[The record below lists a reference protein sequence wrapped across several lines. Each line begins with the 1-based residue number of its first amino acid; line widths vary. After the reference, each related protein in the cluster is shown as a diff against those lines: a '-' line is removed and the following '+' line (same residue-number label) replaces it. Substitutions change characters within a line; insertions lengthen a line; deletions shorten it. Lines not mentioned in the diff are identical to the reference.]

1 MRSTYDVLEFEE
13 GKYLTFD
20 HLRDIEPDISKTTIL
35 EFATNA
41 IRYTGKQRYLNSHFL
56 RKEGFQNNLYGFGFS
71 DFFYDRILRYS
82 KVFKF
87 MQIGGTL
94 LFYDS
99 SDSKTNGDFFRDIFK
114 DIKSM
119 DIERFEEYLKD
130 EYGISLS
137 KNRIMTI
144 SKANGL
150 YYDSTMEKIYYTKD
164 DFYNELYEVG

>member
-1 MRSTYDVLEFEE
+1 MR
-13 GKYLTFD
+13 
-20 HLRDIEPDISKTTIL
+20 
-35 EFATNA
+35 
-41 IRYTGKQRYLNSHFL
+41 
-56 RKEGFQNNLYGFGFS
+56 
-71 DFFYDRILRYS
+71 
-82 KVFKF
+82 
-87 MQIGGTL
+87 IGGTL